1 MATGQNSGNLSGSE
15 NVGGISFDV
24 TADISPLKSNLEE
37 AKAVAVKAAEDLENT
52 LHLNASFDANA
63 IKDSLEKEIAAASK
77 NAELNLNLD
86 DHLFKGFDDLPG
98 KVEPV
103 ARSIGQ
109 KFGAAYESVSGIGR
123 KIAGAIAPLSIFAAG
138 AGVAVAAFIKLK
150 DAMEAAQK
158 RADYFRTSKLVFDE
172 IVASLNKLGD
182 VGSGSVPELRA
193 EIKRFGEEAQKQED
207 DVFKKR
213 REGLLTAEQLNARID
228 QIRETRERKV
238 AELVLAIDDAINA
251 KIRDRRK
258 QSDDE
263 YANSQK
269 QLAERIAEFTRKTT
283 EAELEGIDKVRA
295 ERDRAIGEAEALRAE
310 TADRAQRD
318 ELDKAIKS
326 IKQQYEAKVE
336 AILDEEREA
345 RTARSRTE
353 REAKESAERQAAA
366 LQRAISSAFDSIR
379 QQQTN
384 GLDRLTVTVERIA
397 QIINRIE
404 SSRR

>member
-1 MATGQNSGNLSGSE
+1 MASGQNSGNLSGAE

-37 AKAVAVKAAEDLENT
+37 AKAVAVTAAEDLENT

-138 AGVAVAAFIKLK
+138 AGLAVAAFVKLK

-158 RADYFRTSKLVFDE
+158 RADYFRSSANVFVE
-172 IVASLNKLGD
+172 MVQSLGKVGD
-182 VGSGSVPELRA
+182 IQTGSVAELRA
-193 EIKRFGEEAQKQED
+193 EIKRTGEESRKQQDEQ
-207 DVFKKR
+207 VKKR
-213 REGLLTAEQLNARID
+213 KEGALTSEQLELRLLRIQGEESRKIARLN
-228 QIRETRERKV
+228 Q
-238 AELVLAIDDAINA
+238 AIDD
-251 KIRDRRK
+251 KIE
-258 QSDDE
+258 SDIRQKRLASDLE
-263 YANSQK
+263 YGKSQTDLSNK
-269 QLAERIAEFTRKTT
+269 IIEFSRAQQD
-283 EAELEGIDKVRA
+283 AELDGIDKARS
-295 ERDRAIGEAEALRAE
+295 EKFKAIREAEDLRSQ
-310 TADRAQRD
+310 TADQAARD
-318 ELDKAIKS
+318 EIDKAVQS
-326 IKQQYEAKVE
+326 IERQYEAKVL
-336 AILDEEREA
+336 AILDEDRA
-345 RTARSRTE
+345 KRAALASFE

-384 GLDRLTVTVERIA
+384 GLDRLTLTVERIA
-397 QIINRIE
+397 TIINRIE